1 EGGRGRGGPQESR
14 RDRGQRSRRLRR
26 PGRGGQEGPA
36 LRRECAVRRRGCLTL
51 TERSARVV
59 AAVKLHR
66 PIVRRREARFLAEG
80 PNLVEAALRR
90 GLVCEVFATESAL
103 ERFGSLLNGT

>member
-1 EGGRGRGGPQESR
+1 SQGCAAHGCE
-14 RDRGQRSRRLRR
+14 RSV
-26 PGRGGQEGPA
+26 G
-36 LRRECAVRRRGCLTL
+36 RGCLTL
-51 TERSARVV
+51 TERSARVA

-66 PIVRRREARFLAEG
+66 QVVRRREARFLAEG

-103 ERFGSLLNGT
+103 ERFGSLLNGTPVHMVTERAAKALSDTVTPVG